1 MRTGIFSKRG
11 AFICRI
17 VLVSLCVL
25 FAVSV
30 YLTSDLYAKY
40 VTQSDAAAQADVAKF
55 VVNVKGNDPTD
66 TTINLDIA
74 ADNLAPGATVTR
86 RFAIEYDS
94 EVAAKFSVAVA
105 DYKAMGLTYTVKQV
119 SPTRD
124 TAAKSLKPGTGAG
137 EFGDSVTLNEK
148 VPADKRTYQY
158 ELTITYPKNRPAT
171 DAGKVERI
179 ELKVRAVQ
187 ID

>member
-66 TTINLDIA
+66 TSIYLDIA
-74 ADNLAPGATVTR
+74 ADNLAPGTTVKKI
-86 RFAIEYDS
+86 FAIEYDS
-94 EVAAKFSVAVA
+94 EVAAEFSVAVA

-119 SPTRD
+119 DPTSD
-124 TAAKSLKPGTGAG
+124 TEAKSLTPGTGAG
-137 EFGDSVTLNEK
+137 EFGEFVTLNGK
-148 VPADKRTYQY
+148 VPAGKQTYEY
-158 ELTITYPKNRPAT
+158 ELTIKYPENKPAT

>member
-55 VVNVKGNDPTD
+55 VVNVKGNDHR
-66 TTINLDIA
+66 TINLDIA

-86 RFAIEYDS
+86 IFAIEYDS

-119 SPTRD
+119 DPTSD
-124 TAAKSLKPGTGAG
+124 TEAKSLTPGTGAG
-137 EFGDSVTLNEK
+137 EFGNSVILNEK
-148 VPADKRTYQY
+148 VPAGTKTYKY
-158 ELTITYPKNRPAT
+158 ELTITYPENKPAT

>member
-74 ADNLAPGATVTR
+74 DNLVPGATVTKK
-86 RFAIEYDS
+86 FAIEYDS

-119 SPTRD
+119 SPTSD
-124 TAAKSLKPGTGAG
+124 TAAKPLKPGTGAG
-137 EFGDSVTLNEK
+137 EFGDSVILNEK
-148 VPADKRTYQY
+148 VPAGTQTYKY
-158 ELTITYPKNRPAT
+158 ELTITYPENRPAT

>member
-55 VVNVKGNDPTD
+55 VVNVKNDPTD
-66 TTINLDIA
+66 TTIDLDIA
-74 ADNLAPGATVTR
+74 ADNLVPGATVTKK
-86 RFAIEYDS
+86 FAIEYDG

-105 DYKAMGLTYTVKQV
+105 DYKAMDLKYTVRQV
-119 SPTRD
+119 SPTSD
-124 TAAKSLKPGTGAG
+124 TAAKSLTPGTGAG
-137 EFGDSVTLNEK
+137 EFGGFVTLNGK
-148 VPADKRTYQY
+148 VPAGTQTYEY
-158 ELTITYPKNRPAT
+158 ELTITYPENRPAT

>member
-55 VVNVKGNDPTD
+55 VVNVKGNDPTG
-66 TTINLDIA
+66 TINLDIA
-74 ADNLAPGATVTR
+74 ADNLAPGTTVTKI
-86 RFAIEYDS
+86 FAIEYDS

-119 SPTRD
+119 SPTSD
-124 TAAKSLKPGTGAG
+124 TEAKPLKPGTGAG
-137 EFGDSVTLNEK
+137 EFGDPVTLNEK
-148 VPADKRTYQY
+148 VPAGTQTYKY
-158 ELTITYPKNRPAT
+158 ELTIKYPENKPAT